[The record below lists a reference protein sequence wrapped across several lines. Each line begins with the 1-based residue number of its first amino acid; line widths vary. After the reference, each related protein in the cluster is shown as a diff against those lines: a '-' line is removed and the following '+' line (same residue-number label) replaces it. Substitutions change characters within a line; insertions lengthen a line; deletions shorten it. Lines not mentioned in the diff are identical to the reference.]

1 MKKKLHSYVAKLKNK
16 KGMISI
22 EYVMSFLTFIILIS
36 FVYDLA
42 IIVTQRNRAVNVLQ
56 DIVRVVQV
64 QSGVET
70 STPTYF
76 PTVGNSYL
84 RSDVFVSRA
93 QSLFANLGID
103 PDTVVIEIV
112 GTDLN
117 GNPITREVTPNQSIQ
132 LKYKTPFTVRVS
144 YNYSF
149 SIWSNFAPGFNDCQ
163 QSITSTG
170 LAEYKQNF
178 DNWDG
183 E

>member
-1 MKKKLHSYVAKLKNK
+1 MEKYEKVMKFIKEGNGIYFTKELKENGIDKYYINKLLND
-16 KGMISI
+16 G
-22 EYVMSFLTFIILIS
+22 
-36 FVYDLA
+36 
-42 IIVTQRNRAVNVLQ
+42 
-56 DIVRVVQV
+56 VVERYEQ
-64 QSGVET
+64 GV
-70 STPTYF
+70 
-76 PTVGNSYL
+76 YL

-93 QSLFANLGID
+93 QSLFENLGIN
-103 PDTVVIEIV
+103 PETVVIEIE
-112 GTDLN
+112 GIDLN
-117 GNPITREVTPNQSIQ
+117 GNPITREITPNQSIQ